1 MLDATL
7 QVIDVQVSAPDPDA
21 EVGPEGG
28 IMEIA
33 FIVGL
38 ALPVGPNQVAHI
50 PAAILRGRFGKE
62 QAEKLGKTISE
73 GAETLKPASKLTVAT
88 DVNAAAQ
95 AAEAVE
101 SFRNG
106 PQRQGS

>member
-21 EVGPEGG
+21 EVGPDGG

-50 PAAILRGRFGKE
+50 PAAILRGKFGKE
-62 QAEKLGKTISE
+62 QSEKLGKTITE
-73 GAETLKPASKLTVAT
+73 GAETLKPPSKLVKAT
-88 DVNAAAQ
+88 DIRAAEQAAQ
-95 AAEAVE
+95 AVQG
-101 SFRNG
+101 FRDG
-106 PQRQGS
+106 PERQGS